1 MTDFSHE
8 EAYAELSA
16 VALDSAPPDVRD
28 AVRAHAAACPECGP
42 ELAALEE
49 TVATLGHLVPSAEMN
64 RGHSAGIRSRLVM
77 RARAERETRSSSVTG
92 RADPSRGVA
101 SLRGLGH
108 RGTPQAQPAVTGDT
122 SRLTPAHSRPGIAAP
137 QKGPSRFWPYYAA
150 AATIALIATGAQLM
164 RVTSD
169 RRELRGRM
177 AAADTLAPVNDS
189 LRLALAQKNQLVEAM
204 TAADVKIV
212 QLAASTSPEPL
223 GRVMWNRATDDWTIV
238 AHNLRPPR
246 AGMVYQVWLVTDGA
260 PISAGTFR
268 PDSTG
273 STMMQAKYALA
284 RNALRSVAITEEPE
298 GGVPSPTGPVVV
310 AGPG

>member
-1 MTDFSHE
+1 VTGE
-8 EAYAELSA
+8 KG
-16 VALDSAPPDVRD
+16 R
-28 AVRAHAAACPECGP
+28 
-42 ELAALEE
+42 
-49 TVATLGHLVPSAEMN
+49 VATPRSTTVVP
-64 RGHSAGIRSRLVM
+64 GQG
-77 RARAERETRSSSVTG
+77 TG
-92 RADPSRGVA
+92 R
-101 SLRGLGH
+101 
-108 RGTPQAQPAVTGDT
+108 
-122 SRLTPAHSRPGIAAP
+122 
-137 QKGPSRFWPYYAA
+137 FWTYYAA
-150 AATIALIATGAQLM
+150 AATLALIATGAQLM
-164 RVTSD
+164 RVTID
-169 RRELRGRM
+169 RREMRSRI
-177 AAADTLAPVNDS
+177 AAADTLAPVTDS
-189 LRLALAQKNQLVEAM
+189 LKLALVQKDKLIQAM

-310 AGPG
+310 AGNG